1 MDKCSNRSQTM
12 RLLINTAME
21 QDQCI
26 DWTWVHRSRCNLVRS
41 IETIFQHIRVA
52 EFMNRLFQESMNQRV
67 RYDDAMKRRA
77 HAPRTVYHRNT
88 GAMHQ
93 SNIDSIIEN
102 RILIESM
109 NESQGQAT
117 HGGLCVVARSL
128 ASPNSGGLGGWNQ
141 NQQSNASMI
150 QWTDQS

>member
-1 MDKCSNRSQTM
+1 M
-12 RLLINTAME
+12 
-21 QDQCI
+21 
-26 DWTWVHRSRCNLVRS
+26 
-41 IETIFQHIRVA
+41 
-52 EFMNRLFQESMNQRV
+52 
-67 RYDDAMKRRA
+67 
-77 HAPRTVYHRNT
+77 YHHNN

-128 ASPNSGGLGGWNQ
+128 ASPNFGGLGGLNQ
-141 NQQSNASMI
+141 SQQSNASMI
-150 QWTDQS
+150 QWTDQP

>member
-1 MDKCSNRSQTM
+1 
-12 RLLINTAME
+12 
-21 QDQCI
+21 
-26 DWTWVHRSRCNLVRS
+26 
-41 IETIFQHIRVA
+41 
-52 EFMNRLFQESMNQRV
+52 MNQRV

-77 HAPRTVYHRNT
+77 HAPRTVVYHRNT

-117 HGGLCVVARSL
+117 PVAYVWWPGRWL
-128 ASPNSGGLGGWNQ
+128 PQTLVAWG
-141 NQQSNASMI
+141 A
-150 QWTDQS
+150 